1 MNKLILTFCAAALA
15 LPMVASGQSDSS
27 QSADTLDQLLQ
38 EVERA
43 AREEARINEQRLQRF
58 IRERN
63 NQQQLLEEARAE
75 LRAEEQRSDR
85 LRNAYD
91 ENERQL
97 NELDITL
104 QERLGNLG
112 ELFGVVRQVA
122 GDLQSRI
129 EDSIVSAQIPGRSQ
143 FLADL
148 AQRSELPKLEELRRL
163 WYEMVRQIAES
174 GKIVEFN
181 TDIINADGQVEE
193 NRSVARLG
201 VFNAVSNGKFLT
213 WAGDEQMLVELPQQ
227 PAGRYQ
233 SMAEEFQSAEP
244 GSQVEMAVDFTR
256 GVILAQVVRSPDLRE
271 RLRQGGPV
279 GWSIVIL
286 GILGL
291 LFALWKAISLFLR
304 GNGIKRQLRKEDPD
318 EGNALGRVV
327 QVYHENPDA
336 DIETLELKLD
346 EAILRE
352 TAPLE
357 SGLAIL
363 KVLYVVAP
371 LIGLLGTVV
380 GMIETFQQI
389 TLYGTGDPSMMASG
403 ISMALITTVLGL
415 VVAIPLTIIH
425 SLLQSRARS
434 LIQILE
440 EQAAGIVARAAEHR
454 HGRAD

>member
-15 LPMVASGQSDSS
+15 LPMAASGQSDSS
-27 QSADTLDQLLQ
+27 QTLDQLLQ

-43 AREEARINEQRLQRF
+43 AREQSRINEQRLQRF

-63 NQQQLLEEARAE
+63 NQRQLLQEARAE
-75 LRAEEQRSDR
+75 LRAQEQRSDR

-122 GDLQSRI
+122 GDLRSKI
-129 EDSIVSAQIPGRSQ
+129 EDSIVSAQIPGRGE
-143 FLADL
+143 FLGDL

-163 WYEMVRQIAES
+163 WYEMVREIAES
-174 GKIVEFN
+174 GKVVEFT
-181 TDIINADGQVEE
+181 TDIVDADGQVEE

-213 WAGDEQMLVELPQQ
+213 WDDDAQTLVELPQQ

-233 SMAEEFQSAEP
+233 DMAAEFQSAQA
-244 GSQVEMAVDFTR
+244 GQNVDMAVDFTR

-279 GWSIVIL
+279 GYVIVAL

-304 GNGIKRQLRKEDPD
+304 GNGIKRQLKRDEPD
-318 EGNALGRVV
+318 EGNALGRVLK
-327 QVYHENPDA
+327 VYHENPDA

-357 SGLAIL
+357 TGLALL

-389 TLYGTGDPSMMASG
+389 TLYGTGDPSMMAGG

-425 SLLQSRARS
+425 SLLQSRSRS

-440 EQAAGIVARAAEHR
+440 EQAAGMVARAAEQS
-454 HGRAD
+454 HGRAH